1 MLDELTNLFGNF
13 LPIQILDLLKF
24 VDGEEPIL
32 VDALGARISSKAQIL
47 KFGDSGKARKCPPK
61 RA

>member
-32 VDALGARISSKAQIL
+32 VDVLGAWISSKAQIL
-47 KFGDSGKARKCPPK
+47 KFGDSRKARKCPPK

>member
-1 MLDELTNLFGNF
+1 

-32 VDALGARISSKAQIL
+32 VDVLGAWISSKAQIL
-47 KFGDSGKARKCPPK
+47 KFGDSRKARKCPPK